1 MKGKYRLFGKIPV
14 VDILIVL
21 VLVALCVTAVWLLTR
36 EEVSEQTGAES
47 QVEQTYPFTT
57 VLMVKDIVEEYA
69 DLPVVGDELY
79 FKGGTYFGKITKIE
93 KKLYGDYYT
102 SELTGEQVYNE
113 LPGKYCLYL
122 TVDGTA
128 TSDTEK
134 GITVGKNRVAYGLSF
149 DVGNEKFYWSASVV
163 GMGEEAAK

>member
-79 FKGGTYFGKITKIE
+79 FKGGTYFGKIPKIE
-93 KKLYGDYYT
+93 WAKRLFPEPLDPK
-102 SELTGEQVYNE
+102 
-113 LPGKYCLYL
+113 
-122 TVDGTA
+122 TA
-128 TSDTEK
+128 TISFSLTSIVK
-134 GITVGKNRVAYGLSF
+134 SVITFESCLFSP
-149 DVGNEKFYWSASVV
+149 
-163 GMGEEAAK
+163 